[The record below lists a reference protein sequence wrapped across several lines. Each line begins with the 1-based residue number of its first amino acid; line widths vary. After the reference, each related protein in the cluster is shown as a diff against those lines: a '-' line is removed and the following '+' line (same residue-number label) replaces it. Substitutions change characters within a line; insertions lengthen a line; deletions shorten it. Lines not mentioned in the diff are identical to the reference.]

1 MVESLKHSFSFLIIS
16 SLNSILTTLSTAPLL
31 WHWEILS
38 RIFSEDY
45 TQLTINTGVPFVT
58 INTMLLHNYTIWLGY
73 QISISCSFYA
83 AVGFLGGSHNRR
95 IGNNRLWTSRVQ
107 WSITFGWNE
116 EDSNWKNQR
125 SSRHKSLFS
134 KGGLGGHGW
143 KGGMC
148 RRCQKDEDWSKILF
162 SCHLSSG
169 QDDCF
174 LYTSQG
180 GFLKRKK

>member
-1 MVESLKHSFSFLIIS
+1 MLESLKHSFSFLFVS

-31 WHWEILS
+31 RHWEILS

-116 EDSNWKNQR
+116 EDSNWKNHH
-125 SSRHKSLFS
+125 SSYYYTTTTKEPPQLTQQVFVF
-134 KGGLGGHGW
+134 K
-143 KGGMC
+143 
-148 RRCQKDEDWSKILF
+148 RRPRGSWLEGRNV
-162 SCHLSSG
+162 SSMPERWR
-169 QDDCF
+169 
-174 LYTSQG
+174 
-180 GFLKRKK
+180 LK

>member
-1 MVESLKHSFSFLIIS
+1 MLESLKHSFSFLIICT
-16 SLNSILTTLSTAPLL
+16 LNSILTTLSTAPLL

-73 QISISCSFYA
+73 QISIHCSFYA
-83 AVGFLGGSHNRR
+83 AVGFLGGFLIVQLEIIAS
-95 IGNNRLWTSRVQ
+95 GQVQ
-107 WSITFGWNE
+107 WGITFGWNE
-116 EDSNWKNQR
+116 EDLNWKNHR
-125 SSRHKSLFS
+125 SSRNKSLCS

-148 RRCQKDEDWSKILF
+148 RPCQKDEDWSKILF

-180 GFLKRKK
+180 GFLKR